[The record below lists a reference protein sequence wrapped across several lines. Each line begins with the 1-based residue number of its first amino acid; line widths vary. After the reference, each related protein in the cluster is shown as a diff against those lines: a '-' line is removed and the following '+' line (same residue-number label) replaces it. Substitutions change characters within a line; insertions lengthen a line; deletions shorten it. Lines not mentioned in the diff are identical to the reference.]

1 MDTHLPPAFF
11 PKCRDEAVCVGIA
24 AEQSYLKK
32 EKTGGPN
39 PGAAAIPRQDVASDD
54 RLNLKEQKRAQKYRG
69 DEEGHG

>member
-1 MDTHLPPAFF
+1 MDAHLPAAFF
-11 PKCRDEAVCVGIA
+11 PKPRDKAVCVGIA
-24 AEQSYLKK
+24 AEQSYLEK

-54 RLNLKEQKRAQKYRG
+54 WLNLKEQKRAQKYRG